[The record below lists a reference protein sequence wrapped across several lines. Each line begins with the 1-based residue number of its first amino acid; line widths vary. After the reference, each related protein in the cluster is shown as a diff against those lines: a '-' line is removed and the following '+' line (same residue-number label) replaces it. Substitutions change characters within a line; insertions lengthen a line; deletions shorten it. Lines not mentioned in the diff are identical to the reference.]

1 MPVDLYGKLWMLH
14 HLNKE
19 VEFSGLLFYS
29 VEGELHNPETF
40 KVQLKD
46 FYLMDIGTKAYTEFE
61 FQNKMFNLY
70 DEKPELLQ
78 YQYGLL
84 HSHNS
89 MQVFFSGTDTT
100 NLLTEAVNFNQYLS
114 VIINIEGDLC
124 GKISSNG
131 KIVNQS
137 STTGITKEYHKDTHG
152 KLLLT
157 ETPVSTT
164 VDVEEDVVFVYNC
177 SFELQHDFATSIARI
192 KKEKEVTSN
201 ANKSWMNDYTSLYEH
216 PSLGRGILD
225 QTRRSAPY
233 TRVRAP
239 QLDLFD
245 DTPSFQSFPIT
256 NNVVVDFYESLFCEE
271 LSEIRKN
278 KLFFTQ
284 EIKDLTVE
292 EMIGCLYECGINHD
306 SVTDMHTFTVL
317 SKEIVGHEMTKIIL
331 KNLKET
337 NDTVPEFQL

>member
-1 MPVDLYGKLWMLH
+1 MPTDLYGKLWMLH
-14 HLNKE
+14 NLNKE

-29 VEGELHNPETF
+29 AEGELHKPETF
-40 KVQLKD
+40 SIQLKD

-78 YQYGLL
+78 YQYGML

-89 MQVFFSGTDTT
+89 MKVFFSGTDTT

-137 STTGITKEYHKDTHG
+137 NTTGITKEYHKDTHG

-177 SFELQHDFATSIARI
+177 KFELQHDFDLSIARI
-192 KKEKEVTSN
+192 KKEKELVSTSE
-201 ANKSWMNDYTSLYEH
+201 KSWFHEG
-216 PSLGRGILD
+216 PSIGRGILE
-225 QTRRSAPY
+225 QQRPSAPY
-233 TRVRAP
+233 RKANK
-239 QLDLFD
+239 QLDMFD
-245 DTPSFQSFPIT
+245 DVPKYLGFPIT
-256 NNVVVDFYESLFCEE
+256 VSVVTDFYESLFCEE
-271 LSEIRKN
+271 IREICQN
-278 KLFFTQ
+278 KLLFTQ
-284 EIKDLTVE
+284 EIKDLTAE
-292 EMIGCLYECGINHD
+292 EMIECLYECGIDHD
-306 SVTDMHTFTVL
+306 SVTCMHTFTVL
-317 SKEIVGHEMTKIIL
+317 SKEIVGHEMTKLIL
-331 KNLKET
+331 KKLKET

>member
-1 MPVDLYGKLWMLH
+1 MPTDLYGKLWMLH

-19 VEFSGLLFYS
+19 LEFSGLLFYS

-46 FYLMDIGTKAYTEFE
+46 FYLMDIGSKSYTEFE

-89 MQVFFSGTDTT
+89 MQVFFSGTDTR
-100 NLLTEAVNFNQYLS
+100 NLLEEAVNFNQYLS

-137 STTGITKEYHKDTHG
+137 NTTGTTKEYHKDTHG
-152 KLLLT
+152 KLILT
-157 ETPVSTT
+157 ETPLTQS
-164 VDVEEDVVFVYNC
+164 VDIEEDVIFVYDC
-177 SFELQHDFATSIARI
+177 SFILQHDFATSIARI
-192 KKEKEVTSN
+192 KKEKEAITI

-225 QTRRSAPY
+225 QTRKSAPY
-233 TRVRAP
+233 TRAKAP
-239 QLDLFD
+239 QLDLFNE
-245 DTPSFQSFPIT
+245 TPSFQSFPVT
-256 NNVVVDFYESLFCEE
+256 NDVVVDFYESLFCEE
-271 LSEIRKN
+271 LSEIRQN

-292 EMIGCLYECGINHD
+292 EMIACLYECGINHD
-306 SVTDMHTFTVL
+306 SATDMHSFAVF
-317 SKEIVGHEMTKIIL
+317 SKEIVGHEMTKLIL
-331 KNLKET
+331 KKLKES